1 MRKQKYSEKYFE
13 NLFFVPISQREF
25 YGTLLLIELVWR
37 YSGNMDKI
45 SFFSAD
51 YRDGRVHIGGKSYPA
66 GIFAAHLLTQ
76 YYIDDTAARIIVFT
90 SDTWLIEGTLEKGY
104 LYVPSFLRAGADI
117 LNIFNALP
125 WLKPFDMLDV
135 DAERNRIAGLF
146 TEENGNK
153 IVEYFQRRSKVMAM
167 DVGQAMYNILPK
179 EFDEDFFKE
188 AAALLNDVKKT
199 LAFYDG
205 LRDDLMKTFKQLKT
219 FASRVDEADRFDEEH
234 LLPIALEI
242 FGSVPFPVTTE
253 YVPILK
259 STRSKTET
267 LARRLYFDSYYN
279 FVITDFFEGL
289 HHGHYP
295 RQCGICKKYFLM
307 TSAARQKY
315 CTGYAP
321 FKVKGKAITCR
332 KYAARINRKEYADA
346 NPIIRLYK
354 NRCSALRMERK
365 RGKHDDILTNAA
377 LAVAKERMQRAKA
390 DPDYANGQYEADMLR
405 EELYAEVDRRLN
417 GK

>member
-1 MRKQKYSEKYFE
+1 
-13 NLFFVPISQREF
+13 
-25 YGTLLLIELVWR
+25 
-37 YSGNMDKI
+37 MDKI

-66 GIFAAHLLTQ
+66 GTFAAHLLTQ

-90 SDTWLIEGTLEKGY
+90 SDNWLLERSLERGY
-104 LYVPSFLRAGADI
+104 LYVPKFLRAGADI

-135 DAERNRIAGLF
+135 DAERNRIAELF
-146 TEENGNK
+146 TEENGNR
-153 IVEYFQRRSKVMAM
+153 IVEYFQCRSKVMTM
-167 DVGQAMYNILPK
+167 DEGQAMYNILPK
-179 EFDEDFFKE
+179 EFDEVFFKE
-188 AAALLNDVKKT
+188 SASLLSEVQKT

-205 LRDDLMKTFKQLKT
+205 LRDDLMKAFKQLKT
-219 FASRVDEADRFDEEH
+219 FASRVDEVDRFDEEH

-267 LARRLYFDSYYN
+267 LARRLYFDSYYS

-321 FKVKGKAITCR
+321 FKVKGKAIT
-332 KYAARINRKEYADA
+332 AENTPQGLTARN
-346 NPIIRLYK
+346 L
-354 NRCSALRMERK
+354 
-365 RGKHDDILTNAA
+365 
-377 LAVAKERMQRAKA
+377 
-390 DPDYANGQYEADMLR
+390 
-405 EELYAEVDRRLN
+405 
-417 GK
+417 